1 MTDQP
6 ICLITGASR
15 GLGAALGLAFAKAG
29 YHIIAVARTVG
40 GLEALDDQIKAAT
53 GQDATLVPLDLR
65 DSDAIDRMGGALHQR
80 FGKIDVVIS
89 NAANMGTLS
98 PIAQSNPKPFEDA
111 WRTNCQAPYRLI
123 RSMDPLLQLS
133 GNGRFIGVTCA
144 AAVDQQPFWGGY
156 GASKAAF
163 DRMVMGYA
171 SEVRMARCGSI
182 WLIPVRWRPS
192 CARLPSPVS
201 RRARNRTRQQG
212 QMPSSPLP
220 APMTPA
226 MASGSSSTDDDQV
239 LRALCA

>member
-171 SEVRMARCGSI
+171 SEVPNGKVRVNLVDPGPMA
-182 WLIPVRWRPS
+182 
-192 CARLPSPVS
+192 
-201 RRARNRTRQQG
+201 TK
-212 QMPSSPLP
+212 
-220 APMTPA
+220 
-226 MASGSSSTDDDQV
+226 
-239 LRALCA
+239 LRAIAFPGEPEGTQPDPATRTDAFIALASADDTRHGERIILD